1 MTDLSRRTATMAVL
15 LAFCGC
21 TAPLSPPQE
30 RIIKA
35 INMSQDNTPKKT
47 HCLGRYLVDLNA
59 DATVDAY
66 FVYGDG
72 KVETRLNVPQFNFE
86 QLILSREAKLK
97 NTPHKRGGNM
107 FIARTE
113 LSPNRILIESWLSNV
128 GSKTMILNESFVFIQ
143 EKEVLFLQTDE
154 SDASSRTRNIEIAKS
169 IAADYRYR
177 ASDEIPSGV
186 GFCINSGL
194 IADKHLNTEE
204 VKAAFHF
211 KQYPSV
217 SVYLNSYVTGN
228 PDSDL
233 LDRLGGLPASLA
245 QAAAGMTS
253 LRRGNHNLGPVKG
266 QELLVRASAD
276 GKRSYEFLWE
286 SQGRANSI
294 EFPFMSLKLTTT
306 AETNNGKII
315 DAPFKTDEEALKFWD
330 AILQTIRLRP
340 GAV

>member
-1 MTDLSRRTATMAVL
+1 MLNLLRRKAATAML
-15 LAFCGC
+15 LALCGC

-30 RIIKA
+30 RIKA

-59 DATVDAY
+59 DVTVDAY
-66 FVYGDG
+66 FVYAEG
-72 KVETRLNVPQFNFE
+72 KVETRLSVEQSSFE
-86 QLILSREAKLK
+86 RVVSMREEKLK
-97 NTPHKRGGNM
+97 NTPHDKGGSM
-107 FIARTE
+107 LVGKTE
-113 LSPNRILIESWLSNV
+113 LSSNRILIQSWTSAA
-128 GSKTMILNESFVFIQ
+128 GSKKIIMNESYIYLP
-143 EKEVLFLQTDE
+143 EKHVLFLRNTETSATAQTRSIDL
-154 SDASSRTRNIEIAKS
+154 ARS

-177 ASDEIPSGV
+177 ASDETPSGV

-217 SVYLNSYVTGN
+217 SVYFNSYVTGN

-266 QELLVRASAD
+266 QELLVRASAE

-294 EFPFMSLKLTTT
+294 EFPFISLKLTTT